1 MISPTPESFGSFKL
15 PIVFFPSMQRQP
27 PFLVPSFI
35 LLHIL
40 LSFGCCTVGM
50 QYVHY
55 IIYALGFTYL
65 ENFKLRSE
73 RRTEKSF
80 DFFRISKEEEG
91 KNELGR
97 FGTWDL
103 YIQSQNLKECRK
115 DRRRKEERKKS
126 RL

>member
-1 MISPTPESFGSFKL
+1 MYTIHISFTL
-15 PIVFFPSMQRQP
+15 D
-27 PFLVPSFI
+27 
-35 LLHIL
+35 
-40 LSFGCCTVGM
+40 
-50 QYVHY
+50 
-55 IIYALGFTYL
+55 FTYL

-97 FGTWDL
+97 FGTCAL
-103 YIQSQNLKECRK
+103 CIQSKNLKECRK